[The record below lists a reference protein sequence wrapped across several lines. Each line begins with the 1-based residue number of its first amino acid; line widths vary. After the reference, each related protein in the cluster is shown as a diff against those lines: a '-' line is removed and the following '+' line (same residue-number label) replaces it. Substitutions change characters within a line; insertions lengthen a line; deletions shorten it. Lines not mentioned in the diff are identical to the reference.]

1 MEIREATTKDW
12 KKIRDLYLALLKS
25 DPEAFVDE
33 YDEISLRDEDDWVKD
48 VENEN
53 GKTFIAVDDNK
64 FVGMGRIN
72 FYEEIPEIPVLHK
85 LGVLPEYRGKGIA
98 KKLMK
103 AREDWAKSMG
113 AEKIRLYVIANR
125 QRTIEFAK
133 KNYYKVIE
141 TLKNNVE
148 RNDGTYIDILLME
161 KDLV

>member
-12 KKIRDLYLALLKS
+12 KKIRDLYLVLLKS

-53 GKTFIAVDDNK
+53 GKIFIAVDDNK

>member
-12 KKIRDLYLALLKS
+12 KKIRDLYLVLLKS

-33 YDEISLRDEDDWVKD
+33 YDEISLRDEEDWVKG

-53 GKTFIAVDDNK
+53 GKTFVAVDGNK
-64 FVGMGRIN
+64 FIGMGRIN